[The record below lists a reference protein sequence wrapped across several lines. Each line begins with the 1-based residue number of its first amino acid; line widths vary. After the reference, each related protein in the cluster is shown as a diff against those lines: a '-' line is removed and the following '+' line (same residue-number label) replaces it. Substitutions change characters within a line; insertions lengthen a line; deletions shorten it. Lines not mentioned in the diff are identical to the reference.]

1 MQKPP
6 FQKKGGHGAHCR
18 STAHPQAHAYNEA
31 MSAPRLHLLI
41 PAAGV
46 GARAETAQPKQYQA
60 LAGQAMVL
68 HTLLALSR
76 VSGID
81 GLHVVVS
88 PGDTRMAQL
97 LSTQPALHS
106 VRVWPVGGDTRAAS
120 VAGGLAALANGGAQ
134 DHDWVLVH
142 DAARCLIQ
150 PAWVERLIA
159 ACRDD
164 EVGGILA
171 LPLADTLKQAD
182 ADARVRCTLARADK
196 WLAQTPQMFRLGLL
210 QRALRQTGVGVTD
223 EASAIEAL
231 GLQPML
237 VPGNALNLKV
247 TYPED
252 LMLAETLLSAQIMEK
267 HT

>member
-1 MQKPP
+1 
-6 FQKKGGHGAHCR
+6 
-18 STAHPQAHAYNEA
+18 
-31 MSAPRLHLLI
+31 MSAPRLHVLI

-46 GARAETAQPKQYQA
+46 GARAETAQPKQYQT

-68 HTLLALSR
+68 HTLQALSR
-76 VSGID
+76 VSGVD
-81 GLHVVVS
+81 GLNVVVS
-88 PGDTRMAQL
+88 PGDTRMAEL
-97 LSTQPALHS
+97 LATQTALQA

-120 VAGGLAALANGGAQ
+120 VAGGLTALGQSGAQ

-150 PAWVERLIA
+150 PTWVERLIS

-171 LPLADTLKQAD
+171 LPLADTLKQAG
-182 ADARVRCTLARADK
+182 ADARVRCTLVRDDK

-237 VPGNALNLKV
+237 VPGNALNVKV

-252 LMLAETLLSAQIMEK
+252 LLLAETLLSARPMEK
-267 HT
+267 HA